1 MTKGELISACIKLMF
16 DNNEQIDTSIVSDD
30 ETYQDRTNNIIES
43 INRAIIRLNQLNKLP
58 FGFKSIDSSKNGE
71 NVITIALD
79 DDYIELINIYKY
91 KLNSF
96 DLNPVTNVLYL
107 PFNTVCLPNLNE
119 NYVYYLYYKKAPL
132 KLSYSDSDE
141 MEIPLPDYIT
151 SIIPYFVK
159 GDLYEEDNANMAL
172 LARNMF
178 ESYANDL
185 PNPIDALNSK
195 NIIDIFDDWWR

>member
-71 NVITIALD
+71 NVITIPLD

-107 PFNTVCLPNLNE
+107 PFNTICLPNLNE
-119 NYVYYLYYKKAPL
+119 NYVYYLYYKKSPL

-141 MEIPLPDYIT
+141 MEISLPDYIT

-185 PNPIDALNSK
+185 PNPIDAINSK

>member
-58 FGFKSIDSSKNGE
+58 FGFKSIDSSENGE

-107 PFNTVCLPNLNE
+107 PFNTICLPNLKE
-119 NYVYYLYYKKAPL
+119 NYVYYLYYKKTPL
-132 KLSYSDSDE
+132 KLSYLDSDE
-141 MEIPLPDYIT
+141 RELSLPDYIT

-185 PNPIDALNSK
+185 PNPIDAINSK
-195 NIIDIFDDWWR
+195 SIIDIFDDWWR